1 MPEEAHAM
9 KSLTTLAAAA
19 ALIAG
24 MSFAN
29 AQTAQGMQ
37 AAKPGMAGTGQFCM
51 TTKSGPKNC
60 TFASLKDCE
69 AKAKGMKGA
78 CAANTSGNAANT
90 SGQK

>member
-1 MPEEAHAM
+1 M
-9 KSLTTLAAAA
+9 KTLTTLAATA

-29 AQTAQGMQ
+29 AQTPQGTQ

-51 TTKSGPKNC
+51 STKDGPKNC

-69 AKAKGMKGA
+69 AKAKGMKGT
-78 CAANTSGNAANT
+78 CAANTSNAANT
-90 SGQK
+90 TGQK

>member
-1 MPEEAHAM
+1 M
-9 KSLTTLAAAA
+9 KTLTTFAAAA

-29 AQTAQGMQ
+29 AQTPQGTQ

-51 TTKSGPKNC
+51 TTKDGPKNC

-90 SGQK
+90 TGQK